1 MWLLQGSGEAHEV
14 LSWRQG
20 VVRDARLLP
29 SPETGMEDLYL
40 QKRPLMAVC
49 DAAGSETQFCSVG
62 LISLRTGEQ
71 VSRGG
76 EGETQFCSVGLIS
89 LRTGEQISRGVCVGG
104 GERPRALFH

>member
-1 MWLLQGSGEAHEV
+1 M

-29 SPETGMEDLYL
+29 SPEPGMEDLYQ

-71 VSRGG
+71 VRM
-76 EGETQFCSVGLIS
+76 VL
-89 LRTGEQISRGVCVGG
+89 
-104 GERPRALFH
+104 